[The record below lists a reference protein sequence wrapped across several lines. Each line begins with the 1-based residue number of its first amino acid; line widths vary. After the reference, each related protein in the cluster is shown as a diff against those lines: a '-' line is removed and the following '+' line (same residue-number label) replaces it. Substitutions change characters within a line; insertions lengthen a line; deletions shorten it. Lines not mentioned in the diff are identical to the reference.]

1 VVGVP
6 LSGVD
11 WALSTLDFRED
22 DRGVTL
28 LLRKAWTGVENCS
41 LEVVVDAEPARSLW
55 VDLRLNVGV
64 AAAASFG
71 VTGDFTVRFD
81 ARVGFNGRFAL
92 FAPALSQGMLLTMS
106 STA

>member
-1 VVGVP
+1 ML

-28 LLRKAWTGVENCS
+28 LLRKAWTGVANCS
-41 LEVVVDAEPARSLW
+41 LGVVIVASPARSLW

-64 AAAASFG
+64 VTAASLG
-71 VTGDFTVRFD
+71 VTGDLTARFE
-81 ARVGFNGRFAL
+81 ARVGFNGRLAL
-92 FAPALSQGMLLTMS
+92 FALTLS
-106 STA
+106 